1 MFAEVPFLTRRN
13 VLRGIQGPGF
23 KPLKLPP
30 RGRRTP
36 DRFDILIGSTLCV
49 SLIIIILY
57 KYVTNTMEY
66 MTQPCHLVS
75 L

>member
-1 MFAEVPFLTRRN
+1 MLISENASDYAKV
-13 VLRGIQGPGF
+13 IQGPGF
-23 KPLKLPP
+23 KPLNLPP
-30 RGRRTP
+30 RSRRVP
-36 DRFDILIGSTLCV
+36 DRLDVLIGSTLCI

-57 KYVTNTMEY
+57 KYVTNTLEY